1 MYADV
6 HLHLYEAEN
15 PASLVEKSRE
25 RGVDLFVTA
34 GEDVPTSGRCV
45 DLTELPGVY
54 AAVGVHPSKA
64 REPYDVKELE
74 RLLEQSKVV
83 AVGEV
88 GLDAKYERFGISL
101 ERQRRVFLD
110 MVRLAREYDLPLVVH
125 SGRSFREVL
134 NILFSSDVRADLHW
148 YSGSVSLAVEA
159 AESGFMF
166 SLGPAIL
173 HYKNYNGLVEAL
185 PLSSL
190 MTETD
195 YPVRIGGVENGPWRV
210 TEVVKRVAEV
220 KGENEEKVGKV
231 LYNNT
236 LNFFKVKP

>member
-6 HLHLYEAEN
+6 HLHLYEAPSPKEIVER
-15 PASLVEKSRE
+15 SLET
-25 RGVDLFVTA
+25 GVNVFVTA
-34 GEDVPTSGRCV
+34 GEDVPTSQASV
-45 DLTELPGVY
+45 ELTELPGVY
-54 AAVGVHPSKA
+54 AAVGVHPSRAK
-64 REPYDVKELE
+64 EPYDIKELQKHLDHP
-74 RLLEQSKVV
+74 RVV

-88 GLDAKYERFGISL
+88 GLDAKYERFGVSL
-101 ERQRRVFLD
+101 ERQKRVFLD
-110 MVRLAREYDLPLVVH
+110 MIRLAKEYDLPLVVH
-125 SGRSFREVL
+125 SGRSFKEVL

-166 SLGPAIL
+166 SLGPAVL

-210 TEVVKRVAEV
+210 VEVVNKIAEV
-220 KGENEEKVGKV
+220 KGEGEEKVRKR
-231 LYNNT
+231 LYNNA